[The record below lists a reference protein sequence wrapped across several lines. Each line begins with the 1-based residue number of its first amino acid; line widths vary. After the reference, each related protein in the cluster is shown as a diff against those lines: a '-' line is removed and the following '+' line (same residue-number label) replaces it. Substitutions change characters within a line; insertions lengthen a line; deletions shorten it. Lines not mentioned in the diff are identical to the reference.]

1 MDSEEERKALNELM
15 REMMVLNTAL
25 NEHEKTL
32 SRVRDEYFE
41 LHKKIDAKLNG
52 Q

>member
-1 MDSEEERKALNELM
+1 MVSEEERKALNELM
-15 REMMVLNTAL
+15 REMVVLNAAL
-25 NEHEKTL
+25 NEYEKTF
-32 SRVRDEYFE
+32 SRVRNEYFE